1 MIEFFAFRQKKYLAL
16 VLAGWLCSQGLA
28 VAQHGCVLLGGIV
41 EGKNTDLEDTVL
53 VEIHPDTLACLARL
67 SEWRRQAWAE
77 GHLEASVDARAWRRD
92 TLVARL
98 HKGPAWRWAA
108 LELDALP
115 VALRARPELSRRV
128 RPSGLV
134 RPQEVAALFDMVL
147 DWHANHGYPFASV
160 WLEAVQATDS
170 VLHARVAVDP
180 GPLITMGAVVVEGE
194 LRLSPDLL
202 ARHLGLAP
210 GMPFS
215 REKIAQ
221 ARQRVEQL
229 PYVRLLRAPW
239 VTFYGTE
246 ARLHLPLAPRP
257 ASRLD
262 LLVGIQPSRQA
273 EGRRV
278 RLTGTAH
285 GEWHNALGLGEH
297 LLLHYEQLQP
307 RSPRLRLLAEWPWVP
322 VLPFGLFGAFD
333 LYKRDTLFLD
343 LSWRAGMH
351 QLLPAGHTWRV
362 FVRQQVSTL
371 LSASTATSGQ
381 LDLQQS
387 ALGMALALDHT
398 DYRFNPRR
406 GWQLALDGSAGL
418 RRILENEQLLETDPH
433 RYDSL
438 ALRAA
443 QLRFE
448 LDGAHYLPLGRQMVW
463 MSRLRGAAIAGG
475 GAVWQNEAWRL
486 GGNRLLRG
494 FDEDA
499 FFARHYVVLT
509 LEGRLLLDR
518 NSFLYLFADA
528 GWWQAPVTNSDDRG
542 LGIGAGVTFATRGGI
557 LQLSLATG
565 RSTQIPFDLA
575 NPRVHVGYTSRF

>member
-1 MIEFFAFRQKKYLAL
+1 MKR
-16 VLAGWLCSQGLA
+16 
-28 VAQHGCVLLGGIV
+28 
-41 EGKNTDLEDTVL
+41 
-53 VEIHPDTLACLARL
+53 
-67 SEWRRQAWAE
+67 
-77 GHLEASVDARAWRRD
+77 
-92 TLVARL
+92 
-98 HKGPAWRWAA
+98 
-108 LELDALP
+108 
-115 VALRARPELSRRV
+115 SRR
-128 RPSGLV
+128 RGSAWSSCP
-134 RPQEVAALFDMVL
+134 
-147 DWHANHGYPFASV
+147 
-160 WLEAVQATDS
+160 T
-170 VLHARVAVDP
+170 
-180 GPLITMGAVVVEGE
+180 
-194 LRLSPDLL
+194 
-202 ARHLGLAP
+202 
-210 GMPFS
+210 
-215 REKIAQ
+215 
-221 ARQRVEQL
+221 
-229 PYVRLLRAPW
+229 
-239 VTFYGTE
+239 
-246 ARLHLPLAPRP
+246 
-257 ASRLD
+257 
-262 LLVGIQPSRQA
+262 
-273 EGRRV
+273 
-278 RLTGTAH
+278 
-285 GEWHNALGLGEH
+285 WHNALGLGEH

-322 VLPFGLFGAFD
+322 VLPFGLFGTFD

-371 LSASTATSGQ
+371 LSASAATSGQ

-387 ALGMALALDHT
+387 ALGMALALNHT

-418 RRILENEQLLETDPH
+418 RRILENEQLLEADPH

-438 ALRAA
+438 ALRTA

-463 MSRLRGAAIAGG
+463 MSRMQGAAIVGEG
-475 GAVWQNEAWRL
+475 PVVQNEAWRI

-499 FFARHYVVLT
+499 FFARHYLVLT

-557 LQLSLATG
+557 LQRSLATG
-565 RSTQIPFDLA
+565 HSTQIPFDLA